1 MFSVRIIASPVP
13 LQPFFVIV
21 VMDPQVI
28 AIFQRADYRL
38 PEDKTPVV
46 EVE

>member
-1 MFSVRIIASPVP
+1 MFSVGIIASPF
-13 LQPFFVIV
+13 LIQPFFVIV